1 MSLLLPT
8 PGRQLALAVEPAG
21 RYAWAVDTG
30 RVSDLWTGLDCSRTW
45 APGAGLPR
53 VRVGERRILLG
64 ALIGGLLP
72 PRWAG
77 HVVTLAPEDSAT
89 LKAEESIGGPNS
101 ADIPLSLLILRAPGR
116 PGRGLGQVRL
126 ESVYDAIER
135 YSAERSLS
143 LPGRGT

>member
-8 PGRQLALAVEPAG
+8 PRQLPLAVEPAG
-21 RYAWAVDTG
+21 RYVWVVDTG

-53 VRVGERRILLG
+53 VRLGERRILLG

-89 LKAEESIGGPNS
+89 LKAEESLGGPNS
-101 ADIPLSLLILRAPGR
+101 ALIPLSMLILRAPGR

-126 ESVYDAIER
+126 DTIYDTIER
-135 YSAERSLS
+135 YSAERSLP
-143 LPGRGT
+143 LPGRGA